1 MKFIPLILFILFLP
15 ILLFS
20 QTHINQLIA
29 NCEHASGIEDR
40 IEAYNKIILYYSDK
54 NPDSVNW
61 YAEKAIDLCSSQ
73 NYDLGTA
80 RILNQLSII
89 DEKQGRVDL
98 SRERSMKALTIYRK
112 NKDLK
117 GVAEMNNNLGS
128 IEASKGNYNIAA
140 KYFIDALKLYD
151 SVTDNHGL
159 LLTCMNL
166 GNVYLQ
172 MNDKENAWKYFRKG
186 EKVSQQTALSDA
198 TIFLHNTIG
207 VMYASEGKQDTA
219 LQLFLKALNES
230 DKPEFSSSHIES
242 LLYLGEYYQEKGEP
256 EISLKYLRMGLSVAV
271 KYKLPEMQSNFLL
284 EIARI
289 LEQKEPDSAME
300 YLECA
305 KSLAEKIHSKVFLSG
320 IYDEIASL
328 LEHRGKYKDALAAL
342 REKQKLTDSVFNL
355 EKTKEIANISSSW
368 QLETNQQI
376 KELEILNKH
385 NALQRNELI
394 FVAFLLIGVMLG
406 FLFYIGKTIK
416 LNKQLALNHKQLE
429 ELNAM
434 KDKLFSVIGHDL
446 RGPIA
451 RIPAMIDIIEDETTT
466 EEDRK
471 FLFDN
476 LKEQTKVSLET
487 FDKLLYWGR
496 LLVKGISL
504 QQQKF
509 KPKVYIKE
517 SIELR
522 KIKATE
528 KNITVTDNTPS
539 ELTIYSDPSIFD
551 FIMRNFL
558 ANALKYTP
566 RNGNIEITTDTKSKP
581 GFTVFGVKDT
591 GMGIDPE
598 LIPKLFYSLKSRDG
612 TDNEKGN
619 GIGLM
624 LCKEF
629 AIQNGGDIWVES
641 EKGKGATFYLSVK
654 S

>member
-1 MKFIPLILFILFLP
+1 MKFLPLIVFILFLP
-15 ILLFS
+15 FILSAQTDIS
-20 QTHINQLIA
+20 QLVA
-29 NCEHASGIEDR
+29 SCEHTTGIEDK
-40 IEAYNKIILYYSDK
+40 IGVYSKIIIYYSDK

-61 YAEKAIDLCSSQ
+61 YAEKALDLSSSQ

-80 RILNQLSII
+80 KILNQLSVI
-89 DEKQGRVDL
+89 DEKQGRVEL
-98 SRERSMKALTIYRK
+98 SRERALKALGIFRK
-112 NKDLK
+112 LKDLK
-117 GVAEMNNNLGS
+117 GAAETIHNLGTV
-128 IEASKGNYNIAA
+128 EASKGNYNIAI
-140 KYFIDALKLYD
+140 KYFIDALKVYD
-151 SVTDNHGL
+151 SVKDNHGL
-159 LLTCMNL
+159 LLNYMNL
-166 GNVYLQ
+166 GNIYVQ
-172 MNDKENAWKYFRKG
+172 TNDTANAWKYFGMAETISKNT
-186 EKVSQQTALSDA
+186 QFSDA
-198 TIFLHNTIG
+198 TVFLHNIIG
-207 VMYASEGKQDTA
+207 VMYDGEGKKDTA
-219 LQLFLKALNES
+219 LQIFRQALKES
-230 DKPEFSSSHIES
+230 DKPEFFSSHAEC
-242 LLYLGEYYQEKGEP
+242 LLYLGEYYQENNQTDSAFLYLEQG
-256 EISLKYLRMGLSVAV
+256 LKTSI
-271 KYKLPEMQSNFLL
+271 KNNLPEMQSNFLM

-289 LEQKEPDSAME
+289 LEKSDPDSAMN
-300 YLECA
+300 YLERA
-305 KSLAEKIHSKVFLSG
+305 KKLAETLHSKVFLSG

-328 LEHRGKYKDALAAL
+328 LERQGKFKEALYAM
-342 REKQKLTDSVFNL
+342 REKQKLTDSVFSI
-355 EKTKEIANISSSW
+355 EKTRDIANISSSW

-376 KELEILNKH
+376 KELEVLIKH
-385 NALQRNELI
+385 NARQRHELELI
-394 FVAFLLIGVMLG
+394 ASILIIFLLAI
-406 FLFYIGKTIK
+406 FFYWGKSKK
-416 LNKQLALNHKQLE
+416 LNKQLAIQHKQLE
-429 ELNAM
+429 EINSM

-451 RIPAMIDIIEDETTT
+451 RIPAMIEIIEDEATT

-509 KPKVYIKE
+509 KPNTYIKE

-522 KIKATE
+522 KIKAAE
-528 KNITVTDNTPS
+528 KNITVIDNTPP
-539 ELTIYSDPSIFD
+539 ELTIFSDPSIFD

-598 LIPKLFYSLKSRDG
+598 LLPKLFYLLKSRDG